1 MKLANFFSL
10 GKSKMRDYLD
20 VSIRMDDL
28 IEALNR
34 SHTRNPAGTD
44 VHSMR
49 RHNLQDHGYPCEFS
63 ER

>member
-1 MKLANFFSL
+1 
-10 GKSKMRDYLD
+10 MRDYLD

-34 SHTRNPAGTD
+34 GNTRNPAGTG

-49 RHNLQDHGYPCEFS
+49 RHILQDHGYTCEFS

>member
-1 MKLANFFSL
+1 
-10 GKSKMRDYLD
+10 MRDYLD

-49 RHNLQDHGYPCEFS
+49 RHNLQDHGYPCEFR